1 MDRIVA
7 RVLECHKIALII
19 KGLLK
24 NMKFPDKVKV
34 LKVYEMSKTNVWSL
48 KLSRSIRKKG
58 SIYPRFSC
66 AMYTMT
72 LRNIVKL
79 QIL

>member
-19 KGLLK
+19 KELLK

-34 LKVYEMSKTNVWSL
+34 LKVYEMSKTDVRSL
-48 KLSRSIRKKG
+48 KPSRSIRKKG
-58 SIYPRFSC
+58 SIYPQFSC
-66 AMYTMT
+66 VIYTMT